1 MSLHSFTH
9 LAAQRRIEGG
19 RVHLPVSEDWLQ
31 GRTCYGGLVAT
42 LAALAMRDV
51 AGATWPAGVG
61 LRSLHTCFVGPVQP
75 GEVQVD
81 VQVLRQG
88 RHVCHVQAQVRQ
100 GEAVAAS
107 LMGMYADDRASV
119 LAPRRPQRPPA
130 VREAEDLPAPPA
142 RPAGAPAFLQ
152 HFDMRWAE
160 GAPPFTGS
168 SGWTSSIHMRLQP
181 EEAESLLPELQ
192 SLLLGDLPATPVIAQ
207 LRQPAPNSSV
217 TWALELRPVADA
229 PAGGWWRSDNESVMV
244 EHGYVNHASR
254 LWAPDGSLAAFG
266 SQVVAVFA

>member
-1 MSLHSFTH
+1 MSLHSFTS
-9 LAAQRRIEGG
+9 LAAQRRIEGS

-51 AGATWPAGVG
+51 AGRAWPAGVG

-81 VQVLRQG
+81 VQLLRQG

-100 GEAVAAS
+100 GDAVAAS
-107 LMGMYADDRASV
+107 LLGVYADDRESV
-119 LAPRRPQRPPA
+119 LVPRRPT
-130 VREAEDLPAPPA
+130 
-142 RPAGAPAFLQ
+142 RPAAAEADALPVPPTRPQGAPAFLQ

-160 GAPPFTGS
+160 GAPPFSGT
-168 SGWTSSIHMRLQP
+168 SGWTSRIHMRLQP
-181 EEAESLLPELQ
+181 DEARSMPSELQ
-192 SLLLGDLPATPVIAQ
+192 AVLLADLPPTPVTAQ

-217 TWALELRPVADA
+217 SWALELRPVADG
-229 PAGGWWRSDNESVMV
+229 PADGWWRSDNDSVMV

-266 SQVVAVFA
+266 TQVVAVFA